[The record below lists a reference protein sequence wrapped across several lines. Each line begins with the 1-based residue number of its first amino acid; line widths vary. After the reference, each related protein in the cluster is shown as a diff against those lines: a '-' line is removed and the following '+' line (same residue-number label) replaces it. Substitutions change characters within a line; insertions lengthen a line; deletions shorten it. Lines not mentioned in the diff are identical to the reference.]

1 MVRGQKRQPARG
13 GLNNLGTSMPAL
25 PGNREPGR
33 GLITEVPVRASARR
47 LWRARLV
54 GRCVFWWRAIC
65 AAKSLNR

>member
-54 GRCVFWWRAIC
+54 GR
-65 AAKSLNR
+65 